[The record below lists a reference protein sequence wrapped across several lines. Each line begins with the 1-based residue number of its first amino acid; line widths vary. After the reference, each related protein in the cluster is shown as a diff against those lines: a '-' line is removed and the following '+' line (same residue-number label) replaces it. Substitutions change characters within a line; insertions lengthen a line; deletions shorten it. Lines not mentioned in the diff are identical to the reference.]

1 MASDMTMLSMIEI
14 HRKFEEMK
22 IEGHFISTV
31 HDSLLFEIK
40 NEHVAKALPVIKD
53 TMEHLPLKKKFG
65 VEIDLPIVADL
76 LVGKYWG
83 EARELSGEEVYDY
96 TP

>member
-1 MASDMTMLSMIEI
+1 MIEI
-14 HRKFEEMK
+14 HRKFEEQR

-31 HDSLLFEIK
+31 HDSLMFEIK
-40 NEHVAKALPVIKD
+40 DSHVARALPVIQD
-53 TMEHLPLKKKFG
+53 TMENLPLKKKFG

-83 EARELSGEEVYDY
+83 ESRELTREEVHDY
-96 TP
+96 RP